1 MLGCGLVALGM
12 SSFALGMSV
21 ALWMGHPPGH
31 HRTQPNSPWSL
42 GLVRFQRF
50 GVTSEDRLPRV
61 SSGNSG
67 HGEWGGEYGRV
78 RAGCG

>member
-1 MLGCGLVALGM
+1 MQGGN
-12 SSFALGMSV
+12 
-21 ALWMGHPPGH
+21 
-31 HRTQPNSPWSL
+31 TQPRLTIGHSPTTLVTST

-67 HGEWGGEYGRV
+67 HEEWGGEYGRV